1 MLSLKVTFSHETAQG
16 TLTMSIILLKAVCT
30 PLRLGMNQC
39 RHPCKWSSRSSQ
51 LLLGSALCF
60 PLHVP
65 VKRIL
70 LGKGTS

>member
-1 MLSLKVTFSHETAQG
+1 MLSLKVTLSDETAQG
-16 TLTMSIILLKAVCT
+16 TLTMLIVLLRAVYT
-30 PLRLGMNQC
+30 PMRLGMSQC
-39 RHPCKWSSRSSQ
+39 RHPCKWTSRSSQ

-70 LGKGTS
+70 LSKGTS